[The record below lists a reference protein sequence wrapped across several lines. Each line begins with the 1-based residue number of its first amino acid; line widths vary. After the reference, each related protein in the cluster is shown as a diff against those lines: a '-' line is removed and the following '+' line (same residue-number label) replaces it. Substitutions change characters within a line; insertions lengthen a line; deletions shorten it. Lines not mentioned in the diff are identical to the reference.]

1 MTILSQKQQ
10 VDKEVELRQVSEQS
24 QQQLK
29 KDISQIMTQKALSET
44 MNQNLTLELGQLRD
58 QLQSQHEAFEQTQS
72 DLNEQ
77 ICAAQREIELLK
89 IQNIELHANNL
100 QQDDPEETAEI
111 LRSHMEALE
120 KGTCIE
126 IAFGDLKEVQL
137 MKLISEVQANWLIQ
151 QKKLDYLLEEKT
163 EMKFKIEDLETELMD
178 LKKSNSNEK
187 LLNKKPEKD
196 IEAVSFESQLKES
209 LNLCSFKQQEITSLL

>member
-1 MTILSQKQQ
+1 
-10 VDKEVELRQVSEQS
+10 
-24 QQQLK
+24 
-29 KDISQIMTQKALSET
+29 
-44 MNQNLTLELGQLRD
+44 
-58 QLQSQHEAFEQTQS
+58 
-72 DLNEQ
+72 
-77 ICAAQREIELLK
+77 
-89 IQNIELHANNL
+89 
-100 QQDDPEETAEI
+100 
-111 LRSHMEALE
+111 MEALE

-209 LNLCSFKQQEITSLL
+209 LNLCSLKQQEITSLL